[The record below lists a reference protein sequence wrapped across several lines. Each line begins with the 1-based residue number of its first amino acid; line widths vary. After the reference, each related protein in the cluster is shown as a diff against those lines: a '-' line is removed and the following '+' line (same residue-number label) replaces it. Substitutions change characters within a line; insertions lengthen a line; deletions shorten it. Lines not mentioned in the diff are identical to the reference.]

1 MSGNSSRAA
10 SVIKKQQPLAKYT
23 HCRNHLRNLTISF
36 AFKNQSIKKFMAYLI
51 SIYFFFENSPKRQKL
66 FEYFI

>member
-10 SVIKKQQPLAKYT
+10 SVLKKQQPLVKYT
-23 HCRNHLRNLTISF
+23 HCRNHIRNLTISF
-36 AFKNQSIKKFMAYLI
+36 AYRNQSIKKFMTYLI
-51 SIYFFFENSPKRQKL
+51 SICFFFENSRKQQKL